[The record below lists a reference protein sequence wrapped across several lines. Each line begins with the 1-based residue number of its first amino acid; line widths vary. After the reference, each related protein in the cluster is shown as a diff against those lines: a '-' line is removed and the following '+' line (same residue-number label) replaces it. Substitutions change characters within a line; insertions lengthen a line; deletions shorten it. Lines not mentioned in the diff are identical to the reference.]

1 MAEVGLNHHQV
12 VSRSLA
18 GQRPIDEQ
26 TFASLAVLDDRLN
39 QLKKLDRLFSSIG
52 FSKDVKKLKG
62 RENAV
67 PVA

>member
-1 MAEVGLNHHQV
+1 MAGIGLNHHQV

-26 TFASLAVLDDRLN
+26 TFASLAVLSDRLSR
-39 QLKKLDRLFSSIG
+39 LKKLDRLFSSIE
-52 FSKDVKKLKG
+52 FSQDVKTLKG
-62 RENAV
+62 RVNAV